1 MTGSSH
7 KAAAFPHPA
16 ASRPPSPRGEGEH
29 RRWRCGWLLLAALTL
44 SLHSPALA
52 HVESGTATGLVSGF
66 SHPITGLDHLVAM
79 VAVGLWG
86 AQLGS
91 PAIWLLPI
99 TFPLVMA
106 FGGVL
111 GLAKVGLPFTEQ
123 AVALSA
129 VVLGTLIL
137 LRVRPP
143 LWIAALVVAFF
154 AIFHGYAHGLELPH
168 AADPMAYGAGF
179 VIATGLLHLCG
190 ILIGTLTRWRFGE
203 GVVRACGAVVGV
215 VGGYFLLAAFG
226 LIA

>member
-1 MTGSSH
+1 MKDFG
-7 KAAAFPHPA
+7 AVWALAGA
-16 ASRPPSPRGEGEH
+16 LA
-29 RRWRCGWLLLAALTL
+29 LLL
-44 SLHSPALA
+44 HGPAFA
-52 HVESGTATGLVSGF
+52 HVESGTAAGLASGLL
-66 SHPITGLDHLVAM
+66 HPITGLDHLVAM

-111 GLAKVGLPFTEQ
+111 GLAKVSLPFTEQ

-129 VVLGTLIL
+129 VVLGVLIL

-143 LWIAALVVAFF
+143 LWIAALVVATF
-154 AIFHGYAHGLELPH
+154 AIFHGYAHGLELPR
-168 AADPMAYGAGF
+168 AANPLAYGAGF

-190 ILIGTLTRWRFGE
+190 ILIGTLTRWPVGE
-203 GVVRACGAVVGV
+203 SVVRGCGAAVGC
-215 VGGYFLLAAFG
+215 VGCYFLLASFG

>member
-1 MTGSSH
+1 MKDFGAVWALAGVLT
-7 KAAAFPHPA
+7 
-16 ASRPPSPRGEGEH
+16 
-29 RRWRCGWLLLAALTL
+29 LLL
-44 SLHSPALA
+44 HGPAFA
-52 HVESGTATGLVSGF
+52 HVESGTAAGLASGLL
-66 SHPITGLDHLVAM
+66 HPITGLDHLVAM

-111 GLAKVGLPFTEQ
+111 GLAKVSLPFTEQ

-129 VVLGTLIL
+129 VVLGVLIL

-143 LWIAALVVAFF
+143 LWIAALVVATF
-154 AIFHGYAHGLELPH
+154 AIFHGYAHGLELPR
-168 AADPMAYGAGF
+168 AANPLAYGAGF

-190 ILIGTLTRWRFGE
+190 ILIGTLTRWPSGE
-203 GVVRACGAVVGV
+203 NVVRACGAAVGC
-215 VGGYFLLAAFG
+215 VGCYFLLASFG

>member
-1 MTGSSH
+1 MSAPLKTPTPHDHGVNGRAAWTL
-7 KAAAFPHPA
+7 AAA
-16 ASRPPSPRGEGEH
+16 
-29 RRWRCGWLLLAALTL
+29 LLLAF
-44 SLHSPALA
+44 HGQALA
-52 HVESGTATGLVSGF
+52 HVETGTASGLVSGLL
-66 SHPITGLDHLVAM
+66 HPITGLDHLVAM

-86 AQLGS
+86 AQLGA

-106 FGGVL
+106 FGGLL

-129 VVLGTLIL
+129 VMLGALIL

-154 AIFHGYAHGLELPH
+154 AIFHGYAHGVELPH
-168 AADPMAYGAGF
+168 AANPLAYGAGF

-190 ILIGTLTRWRFGE
+190 ILIGTLVRWPVGE
-203 GVVRACGAVVGV
+203 HVVRACGAAVGC
-215 VGGYFLLAAFG
+215 VGCYFLLATFG
-226 LIA
+226 LIQ